1 MSNKYLVKYVK
12 FNWLVDKKFEK
23 IRKENDLVNILL

>member
-12 FNWLVDKKFEK
+12 FNWLVYKEFGK
-23 IRKENDLVNILL
+23 IRKQSYLVNILL